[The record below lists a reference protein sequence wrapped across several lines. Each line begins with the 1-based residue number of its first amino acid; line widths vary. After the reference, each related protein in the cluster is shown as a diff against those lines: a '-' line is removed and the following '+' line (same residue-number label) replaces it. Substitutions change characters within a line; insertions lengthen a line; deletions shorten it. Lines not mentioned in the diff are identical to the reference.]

1 MIVRVEIHFKMK
13 INPNILVTVLF
24 FLTFLIHFSL
34 WKFVFHLDEIV
45 IVKFY
50 LFLSVMFMM
59 MITLVVLIN
68 KTVPQFLGLSV
79 IGLILLKFGLMYLI
93 RKKLNFE
100 SVPDYKFHFIIPY
113 FVLTAL
119 LTYYA
124 IMLIN
129 HDKKQEN

>member
-1 MIVRVEIHFKMK
+1 MK
-13 INPNILVTVLF
+13 TTPNILVTVLF
-24 FLTFLIHFSL
+24 FFTFLIHFSL
-34 WKFVFHLDEIV
+34 WKFVFHLDEII

-59 MITLVVLIN
+59 MITLVILIN
-68 KTVPQFLGLSV
+68 RVAPQFLGMSV
-79 IGLILLKFGLMYLI
+79 IGLILLKFGLMFLI

-100 SVPDYKFHFIIPY
+100 AIPDYKFHFIIPY

-124 IMLIN
+124 IKLIN

>member
-1 MIVRVEIHFKMK
+1 MK

-24 FLTFLIHFSL
+24 FLTFLVHFSL
-34 WKFVFHLDEIV
+34 WKFVFHLNEIV

-50 LFLSVMFMM
+50 LFLSVMFIM
-59 MITLVVLIN
+59 MITLIILIN

-79 IGLILLKFGLMYLI
+79 IGLVLLKFGLMYLI

-100 SVPDYKFHFIIPY
+100 AVPDYKFHFIVPY
-113 FVLTAL
+113 FVLTGL

-124 IMLIN
+124 IRLIN
-129 HDKKQEN
+129 HDKKQ

>member
-1 MIVRVEIHFKMK
+1 MVFIEVENKFIMK
-13 INPNILVTVLF
+13 LNPNILVTVLF

-34 WKFVFHLDEIV
+34 WKFVFHLDEII

-50 LFLSVMFMM
+50 LFLSVMFML
-59 MITLVVLIN
+59 MITMIVLIN
-68 KTVPQFLGLSV
+68 RVVPEFLGLSV

-100 SVPDYKFHFIIPY
+100 VIPGYKFHFIIPY
-113 FVLTAL
+113 FVLTTL

-124 IMLIN
+124 IKLIN
-129 HDKKQEN
+129 HDKKQ